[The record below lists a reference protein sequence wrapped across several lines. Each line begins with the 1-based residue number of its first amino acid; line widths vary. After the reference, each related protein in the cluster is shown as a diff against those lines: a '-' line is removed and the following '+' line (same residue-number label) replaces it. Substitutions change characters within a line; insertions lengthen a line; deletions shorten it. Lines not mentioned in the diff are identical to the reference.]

1 MRSGVPNFRPILH
14 ILAGIAFV
22 IACQPSGGQAQDTL
36 GNRPI
41 RVIMPYAAGGPW
53 DVTLRVL
60 LKSTGEKYS
69 RNFVV
74 ENRPGANTIVGA
86 TACKNAVP
94 DGHTICLLSMSS
106 MMLNPLQHKDLS
118 YDPDA
123 DFAPVTKIAYV
134 DHVIIMNRSVPFNSL
149 KELVEYSKANPDK
162 LNYASNGVGG
172 DAHLLME
179 WIKAKTGGKIT
190 HVPFQGMAPAIA
202 ALEGGHVHM
211 LSLTP
216 GMAVRERI
224 DRGDFKGLLVDTSKR
239 LSILPNTP
247 SIEESGLPP
256 FLARTWLAFY
266 APKNTPPAIV
276 ATLNREFASIIKDKA
291 FQEANLLPGGYDPVG
306 DSPEE
311 LANYMRNT
319 RAAAVEIA
327 KYAQSDAKP

>member
-1 MRSGVPNFRPILH
+1 MNMARRNFRRTLLPV
-14 ILAGIAFV
+14 AGIAFTL
-22 IACQPSGGQAQDTL
+22 AFQPSFGQAQEAL

-60 LKSTGEKYS
+60 LKTAGDQYS
-69 RNFVV
+69 RNYVV

-86 TACKNAVP
+86 TACKNAAP

-106 MMLNPLQHKDLS
+106 MMLNPLQYKDLS

-134 DHVIIMNRSVPFNSL
+134 DHVIIMNRSVPFTTL
-149 KELVEYSKANPDK
+149 KEMVEYSKINPEK

-172 DAHLLME
+172 DAHLLLE
-179 WIKAKTGGKIT
+179 WIKAKTGAKIT
-190 HVPFQGMAPAIA
+190 HVPFQGMAPAIT
-202 ALEGGHVHM
+202 ALEGAHVHM

-216 GMAVRERI
+216 GMSVRERI
-224 DRGDFKGLLVDTSKR
+224 DRGDFKALLVDTSKR

-247 SIEESGLPP
+247 SIEEAGLPP

-276 ATLNREFASIIKDKA
+276 ATLNSEFASVLKDKA
-291 FQEANLLPGGYDPVG
+291 FQDVHLRPGGYDPVG
-306 DSPEE
+306 GSPEE

-319 RAAAVEIA
+319 RAAAAEIV
-327 KYAQSDAKP
+327 KYAQGDAKP

>member
-1 MRSGVPNFRPILH
+1 MRSGVRRLRYVVCF
-14 ILAGIAFV
+14 LAGITAAV
-22 IACQPSGGQAQDTL
+22 AAQSSAGQAQETL

-60 LKSTGEKYS
+60 LKTAGDRYS
-69 RNFVV
+69 RNYVV

-86 TACKNAVP
+86 TACKNATA

-118 YDPDA
+118 YDPEA

-134 DHVIIMNRSVPFNSL
+134 DHVIIMNRSVPFNTL
-149 KELVEYSKANPDK
+149 KELVAYSKANPDK

-172 DAHLLME
+172 DAHLLLE
-179 WIKAKTGGKIT
+179 WIKAKTGAKIG
-190 HVPFQGMAPAIA
+190 HVPFQGMAPAMT

-216 GMAVRERI
+216 GAAVRERV
-224 DRGDFKGLLVDTSKR
+224 DRGDFKSLLVDTSKR
-239 LSILPNTP
+239 LAILPNTP
-247 SIEESGLPP
+247 SIEEAGLPP

-276 ATLNREFASIIKDKA
+276 AMLNREFASIIKDKS
-291 FQEANLLPGGYDPVG
+291 FQDANLLPGGYDPVG
-306 DSPEE
+306 GSPEE
-311 LANYMRNT
+311 LATYMRDT
-319 RAAAVEIA
+319 RPAAAEIV